1 MIESESTNMR
11 FSRVVL
17 VNPYPYYAA
26 GINEATVYPPLGLAY
41 LAAVLRNHSIECKII
56 DANVLQQSTAEVLD
70 QIAGFE
76 PDLVGISLSL
86 FVVKAG
92 KELCAELK
100 RSTGIKVCFGGV
112 YASSHCQ
119 SLLQTTQA
127 DYVIS
132 GEGEF
137 SLLELCG
144 GKELGAIAGL
154 AYASN
159 GGIVTNAPRAL
170 IDNLDLLPHP
180 AYDLLP
186 SFSEYKSRIRK
197 APMAAI
203 ITSRGCPFNCSYC
216 NSNVFGKKFRAR
228 SPENVI
234 SEIELLVRDFKIK
247 QIDIL
252 DDNFTLNI
260 PRAEKILDLII
271 EKKFNIVINL
281 QNGVRA
287 DRVTLPLVK
296 KMRKAGVFKV
306 GIGVESGNREVLK
319 KIVKGL
325 DLEKVKIA
333 NAWFKNEH
341 ISTSAFFMVGL
352 PYDTEAT
359 IDETIQFAIDLD
371 PDIANFSIFVP
382 LPETRIFDELSAAG
396 LIDHELYRE
405 GLTSGFLG
413 KEVYYRN
420 VNLGKDKILELHAK
434 AYRMFNLR
442 PGKVIKTIMDI
453 RSFAELKWFA
463 AASLPVLME
472 IIGDIVSI
480 K

>member
-1 MIESESTNMR
+1 MR
-11 FSRVVL
+11 FKRVAL

-26 GINEATVYPPLGLAY
+26 GINEATVYPPLGIAY
-41 LAAVLRNHSIECKII
+41 IAAVLRSNGIACKII
-56 DANVLQQSTAEVLD
+56 DANVLELSTEEILE
-70 QIAGFE
+70 QIVSFN

-92 KELCAELK
+92 KELCAAIKE
-100 RSTGIKVCFGGV
+100 SHDSKVCFGGV
-112 YASSHCQ
+112 YASSHYQ
-119 SLLQTTQA
+119 ALLRDTRA
-127 DYVIS
+127 DYVIV

-137 SLLELCG
+137 SLLELCN
-144 GKELGAIAGL
+144 GKEIGSIEGL
-154 AYASN
+154 AYVSD
-159 GGIVTNAPRAL
+159 GKVITNAPRAL
-170 IDNLDLLPHP
+170 IDNLDILPHP

-186 SFSEYKSRIRK
+186 PFSLYKSRIRK
-197 APMAAI
+197 KPMAAI

-234 SEIELLVRDFKIK
+234 GEIALLVREFKIK

-252 DDNFTLNI
+252 DDNFTLSI

-271 EKKFNIVINL
+271 ENKFDVVINL

-296 KMRKAGVFKV
+296 KMKKAGVFKV
-306 GIGVESGNREVLK
+306 GIGVESGNPEILK

-333 NAWFKNEH
+333 NSWFKNEH

-352 PYDTEAT
+352 PYDTEET
-359 IDETIQFAIDLD
+359 IDQTIRFAIDLD
-371 PDIANFSIFVP
+371 PDIANFSVFVP
-382 LPETRIFDELSAAG
+382 LPDTRIFNELSEAG
-396 LIDHELYRE
+396 LIDHAQYEE

-413 KEVYYRN
+413 TAVYYRN
-420 VNLGKDKILELHAK
+420 ANLGKAKINELHAK

-442 PGKVIKTIMDI
+442 PRKFIETLIGI

-463 AASLPVLME
+463 AAALPVLMH
-472 IIGDIVSI
+472 IIGRE
-480 K
+480 

>member
-1 MIESESTNMR
+1 MR
-11 FSRVVL
+11 FNRVVL

-26 GINEATVYPPLGLAY
+26 GINEATIYPPLGLAY
-41 LAAVLRNHSIECKII
+41 IAAVLRDHTIECKII
-56 DANVLQQSTAEVLD
+56 DANVLQLSTAAVLE
-70 QIAGFE
+70 QIAGFK

-92 KELCAELK
+92 KELCAAIK
-100 RSTGIKVCFGGV
+100 SSCDSKVCFGGV
-112 YASSHCQ
+112 YASSHGK
-119 SLLQTTQA
+119 SLLQTTRA

-137 SLLELCG
+137 SVLELCD
-144 GKELGAIAGL
+144 GKEISGIDGL
-154 AYASN
+154 TWVSN
-159 GGIVTNAPRAL
+159 DKIVTNAPRAL
-170 IDNLDLLPHP
+170 IDDLDILPHP

-186 SFSEYKSRIRK
+186 PFSAYKSRIRRK
-197 APMAAI
+197 PMAAI

-216 NSNVFGKKFRAR
+216 NSNVFGKRFRAR

-234 SEIELLVRDFKIK
+234 GEIELLVRKFKIK

-252 DDNFTLNI
+252 DDNFTLNV

-271 EKKFNIVINL
+271 DKKFDIVINL

-296 KMRKAGVFKV
+296 KMKKAGVFKV
-306 GIGVESGNREVLK
+306 GIGVESGNRGVLK

-325 DLEKVKIA
+325 DLEKVTIA

-352 PYDTEAT
+352 PYDTEET
-359 IDETIQFAIDLD
+359 VDETIQFAIDLD

-382 LPETRIFDELSAAG
+382 LPETKLFNELSAAG
-396 LIDHELYRE
+396 LIDHDLYEE
-405 GLTSGFLG
+405 GLTSGFTG
-413 KEVYYRN
+413 KAVYYRN
-420 VNLGKDKILELHAK
+420 MNLGNDKILELHAK
-434 AYRMFNLR
+434 AYRLFNLR
-442 PGKVIKTIMDI
+442 PRKIFKTITGI
-453 RSFAELKWFA
+453 RSLAELKWFA
-463 AASLPVLME
+463 AAAVPVLME
-472 IIGDIVSI
+472 IIGDII
-480 K
+480 KVP